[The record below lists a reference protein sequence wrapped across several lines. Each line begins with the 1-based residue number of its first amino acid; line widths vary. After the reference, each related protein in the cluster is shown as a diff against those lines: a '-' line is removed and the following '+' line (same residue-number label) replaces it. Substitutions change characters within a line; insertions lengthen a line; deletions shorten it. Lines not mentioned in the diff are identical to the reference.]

1 MLADIMTISHI
12 KKLNGAPKDE
22 VTIGGRLAQ
31 IRKEKGY
38 TQVELAQKLGLLQVQ
53 ISDYERGRS
62 RLNAEMAASFAKVLK
77 VSADELLGIKSAD
90 KKTKKTDR
98 RFLRRLEQLENLPKR
113 DQQALLRT
121 IDAYLGKAS

>member
-1 MLADIMTISHI
+1 M
-12 KKLNGAPKDE
+12 
-22 VTIGGRLAQ
+22 
-31 IRKEKGY
+31 GY

-62 RLNAEMAASFAKVLK
+62 RLNAEMAASFAKILK
-77 VSADELLGIKSAD
+77 VSADELLGIKLTG
-90 KKTKKTDR
+90 KKSKKADR